1 MIIFDI
7 NNEKI
12 NISLSDLGIDVHN
25 AFKYDR
31 TNGTDEF
38 ALDLPFANPDK
49 VTELFND
56 SVEMFAMENGYYG
69 EELIDKA
76 IEYKSIIEFV
86 YSFDSDTSEI
96 GIWIEPINKSDTEFL
111 YDDMS
116 VTWLK
121 AELDEADR
129 KYLCMCLAEI
139 IYFIDTNG

>member
-12 NISLSDLGIDVHN
+12 NVSLSDLGIDVHN

-96 GIWIEPINKSDTEFL
+96 GIWIEPINKADTEFL
-111 YDDMS
+111 DDDME
-116 VTWLK
+116 VIWLNVD
-121 AELDEADR
+121 LDAADIN
-129 KYLCMCLAEI
+129 YLCMCLAEI
-139 IYFIDTNG
+139 IYFIDTNK

>member
-12 NISLSDLGIDVHN
+12 NVSLSDLGIDVHN

-31 TNGTDEF
+31 TYGTDEF
-38 ALDLPFANPDK
+38 ALDLPFANSDK
-49 VTELFND
+49 VTELFMA
-56 SVEMFAMENGYYG
+56 SVEMFAMKNGYYG
-69 EELIDKA
+69 EELIDKV

-96 GIWIEPINKSDTEFL
+96 GIWIEPVNKADTEFL
-111 YDDMS
+111 NDDMS
-116 VTWLK
+116 VTWLE

-139 IYFIDTNG
+139 IYNI